1 MLICIYFFLRDGVEG
16 IAGAEG
22 IVGVGG
28 IPGAEGI
35 VGVEGI
41 AGMFMP
47 LVVPLIRFF
56 TLLITFSSLYSV
68 SV

>member
-22 IVGVGG
+22 IPGVGG
-28 IPGAEGI
+28 IPG
-35 VGVEGI
+35 VEGI
-41 AGMFMP
+41 AGAEGMFIP

-56 TLLITFSSLYSV
+56 TLLMTFSSRYNV